1 MNIVKTVRDQ
11 IEEGILTIRYAPGE
25 RLDEMRLAEE
35 YDVSRTPIREALKQ
49 LAENGLIE
57 IRHRRGAIVANPQPH
72 EILERFEVMSEL
84 EGAAGWRAAQRL
96 TDDDRAALV
105 AAHESCVESAG
116 SEDSDRYYY
125 DNEQFH
131 RVIYAASHCGFLA
144 EQCLTLHR
152 RLRPYRRLQL
162 RVRNRMRASIQEHG
176 RIVDAIIAGD
186 GAAAREL
193 LRSHVAIQGDRFNDL
208 ISTIATT
215 LRPNADG
222 A

>member
-35 YDVSRTPIREALKQ
+35 YNVSRTPIREALKQ

-84 EGAAGWRAAQRL
+84 EGAAGARAAQRL
-96 TDDDRAALV
+96 TDDDKTALV
-105 AAHESCVESAG
+105 AAHEACVASVESEG
-116 SEDSDRYYY
+116 SDRYYY
-125 DNEQFH
+125 DNEHFH
-131 RVIYAASHCGFLA
+131 NVIYMASHCGFLA

-162 RVRNRMRASIQEHG
+162 RVRNRMRASIQEHDQ
-176 RIVDAIIAGD
+176 IVDAIIAGD
-186 GAAAREL
+186 AAAAREL
-193 LRSHVAIQGDRFNDL
+193 LRGHVVIQGDRFSDL
-208 ISTIATT
+208 MSTIATV
-215 LRPNADG
+215 LRPSAG
-222 A
+222 